1 MNEDLIQ
8 VLMRRYDAA
17 AADLMVRLVIDE
29 GPTQPSSIDV
39 VPLREAMETAF
50 DLDVDLIGINLNQDP
65 PVVKAQDYTKLAYK
79 ASAKKQQTKSDKK
92 PTKEFKFRV
101 SVYHHVF
108 CIMYRHVSHVC
119 ILSIVGHCRQ

>member
-8 VLMRRYDAA
+8 VLIRRYDAA

-29 GPTQPSSIDV
+29 GLKQPSSIDV
-39 VPLREAMETAF
+39 VPLRQAMETAL

-65 PVVKAQDYTKLAYK
+65 PVLKAQDYTKLAYR
-79 ASAKKQQTKSDKK
+79 ASAKKQTKRDKK

-101 SVYHHVF
+101 S
-108 CIMYRHVSHVC
+108 
-119 ILSIVGHCRQ
+119 L